1 MRGRATRRGDATY
14 VVSESA
20 TPPPGTQTHLVVA
33 EGRQRVRGELSR
45 EGHAP
50 TRRRERQLERH
61 VAPGQRP
68 AAGAARREGG
78 AAARKISSCHWR
90 APFSVPP
97 SRCRAAR
104 AQGCRDAGARCPR
117 GVRWI
122 PFRGDARALRSGRAA
137 HGAARGTHCGA
148 SEQQLIHSIRFLKT
162 QQRPC
167 RSACAPPPGFASP
180 LPLHTREGHAT
191 HSISLLR
198 RRKDQRVRHPS
209 QQRRAWRR
217 PHTLLW

>member
-90 APFSVPP
+90 APFSVPL

-104 AQGCRDAGARCPR
+104 AQGCRDAGARRPR

-148 SEQQLIHSIRFLKT
+148 SEQQLFQVSENTHENSAPAL
-162 QQRPC
+162 PLC
-167 RSACAPPPGFASP
+167 VRSAPGFRLAFAP
-180 LPLHTREGHAT
+180 AHA
-191 HSISLLR
+191 
-198 RRKDQRVRHPS
+198 
-209 QQRRAWRR
+209 
-217 PHTLLW
+217 